1 MAHLLVAIINDMAK
15 CHEVLQAWE
24 EAGVSGATILESTGL
39 ARLKAVARDDLPLIP
54 SLRDLLTSHEFHH
67 RTIFTVVEDE
77 ETVERLAEVTQRIVG
92 DFSKPDTG
100 LMFAVPVGKVWGLKK
115 AERAG
120 QKK

>member
-1 MAHLLVAIINDMAK
+1 MAYMLIVVINDLSK

-39 ARLKAVARDDLPLIP
+39 ARIKAAARDDLPLIP

-77 ETVERLAEVTQRIVG
+77 ADLERVAEVTQRVVG

-100 LMFAVPVGKVWGLKK
+100 LMFAVPATKVWGLKK
-115 AERAG
+115 LDRAG
-120 QKK
+120 RQK

>member
-1 MAHLLVAIINDMAK
+1 MAYLLIAIINDLAK

-39 ARLKAVARDDLPLIP
+39 ARIKAAARDDLPLIP
-54 SLRDLLTSHEFHH
+54 SLRDLLATHEFHH

-77 ETVERLAEVTQRIVG
+77 QVLDRLAEVTQHVVG

-100 LMFAVPVGKVWGLKK
+100 LMFAVPVSKVWGLCKLG
-115 AERAG
+115 RAG
-120 QKK
+120 QGG

>member
-1 MAHLLVAIINDMAK
+1 MAHLLVAIINDLTK

-39 ARLKAVARDDLPLIP
+39 ARIKAAARDDLPLIP

-77 ETVERLAEVTQRIVG
+77 ETVERLAEVTQRVVG

-100 LMFAVPVGKVWGLKK
+100 LMFAVPVGRVWGLRKI
-115 AERAG
+115 ERAG
-120 QKK
+120 PQK